1 MEKINYGFEKL
12 KEHIGHEI
20 ECVGY
25 FNKEN
30 ELVNVSIECADCCEV
45 IIDYDKYEE
54 NWKWRV

>member
-54 NWKWRV
+54 N